1 MTVNEFCKRIQNSE
15 GKFKSRVL
23 VVPAYADYSA
33 ICMNYGERFE
43 VVPVSPFVHADGFI
57 PMAERVFEDLEDK
70 RKELKAQ
77 DKHMIVVGLDGY
89 LSLLEK
95 GEVSRAFNLI
105 AGYLNGAGLE
115 TVIFVFRQKWVEMDA
130 VFTHPSIFANAIY
143 CPIGAEAVAFV
154 SGKRYVLVSKDFS
167 SRIDGCHSDLRT
179 YLKTLEKWAAQPDE
193 DICIAVGFNGAH
205 SFPGVSRDVRQY
217 FALKDLFSDYCGF
230 KADLSDDAFKW
241 IVKNTTGTEIE
252 QELRAHFFPAGPHQ
266 IREVALMRHE
276 QIFGIDEREVFQQV
290 LRSIAPSGSFLADVL
305 ARVAKHPD
313 HFLNF
318 YLNVVD
324 EVLNADN
331 AAEWSEERNAA
342 VRRLG
347 IGSMEVKTAVAALI
361 NRTKNLPAARMAPWL
376 QLGLEAEETEWIR
389 RAVVGKDDEREL
401 ACKQSK
407 LLAAYRSERGLEKYP
422 ELAAYMIEYRALKC
436 ADAIP
441 DEFVQRA
448 FKSAVPDEIVSR
460 ASLLPEF
467 KADPETAVLVI
478 DALGV
483 EYLPFLLVRCKV
495 HRFSAKAV
503 DCARVILP
511 TSTLYNP
518 VEKEWGSSERY
529 RKFNDFDSLLHEP
542 FKDHAEALA
551 AELKMIDV
559 QVMGEIENLLNSY
572 RRVVLTADHGA
583 TRLAVVARRDGKS
596 RDVKEFDSQ
605 IEVLDWRYAKRKCT
619 EYLDSELVA
628 ETVGDGF
635 VLIRGYNRFSKS
647 GGPGFEMHGGATLE
661 EQVVPF
667 VVIER
672 AIVLDNAA
680 QEEPTV
686 APAADTV
693 DQISENDGFDDI

>member
-1 MTVNEFCKRIQNSE
+1 MTVNEFCTRIQNSDS
-15 GKFKSRVL
+15 KFKSRVL
-23 VVPAYADYSA
+23 VIPAYADYSA

-57 PMAERVFEDLEDK
+57 PMAERVFENLEDK
-70 RKELKAQ
+70 RKELKAG

-95 GEVSRAFNLI
+95 SEVRRAFNLI

-115 TVIFVFRQKWVEMDA
+115 TVIFVFRQKWAEMDA

-143 CPIGAEAVAFV
+143 CPIGAETAVPV
-154 SGKRYVLVSKDFS
+154 SGKRYVLVNKDFS
-167 SRIDGCHSDLRT
+167 SRISGCHSDLRT

-193 DICIAVGFNGAH
+193 DICIAVGFNGTH

-230 KADLSDDAFKW
+230 KADLTDDAFKW

-266 IREVALMRHE
+266 IREIALMRHE
-276 QIFGIDEREVFQQV
+276 QIFGIGEREVFQQV
-290 LRSIAPSGSFLADVL
+290 LRSIAPSKSFLADVL
-305 ARVAKHPD
+305 ARIAKHPD
-313 HFLNF
+313 QFLNF

-331 AAEWSEERNAA
+331 AAEWAEERNAA
-342 VRRLG
+342 IRRLG
-347 IGSMEVKTAVAALI
+347 IGSMEVKSAVAALI
-361 NRTKNLPAARMAPWL
+361 NRTKNLFAAKMVPWL
-376 QLGLEAEETEWIR
+376 QLGLEAEEAEWIR
-389 RAVVGKDDEREL
+389 RAVVGKEEEREL

-407 LLAAYRSERGLEKYP
+407 LLAAYRSEMGLEKYP
-422 ELAAYMIEYRALKC
+422 ELAAYMAEYRALKC

-448 FKSAVPDEIVSR
+448 FESAVPDEIVSR
-460 ASLLPEF
+460 TSLLSEF
-467 KADPETAVLVI
+467 KTDPETAVLVI

-495 HRFSAKAV
+495 HRFDAKSV
-503 DCARVILP
+503 DCVRVNLP
-511 TSTLYNP
+511 TSTEYNH
-518 VEKEWGSSERY
+518 VDKEWGTSDRY

-542 FKDHAEALA
+542 FEDHAEAIA

-559 QVMGEIENLLNSY
+559 QVMGEIENLLKIY

-596 RDVKEFDSQ
+596 RDVKEFDDK
-605 IEVLDWRYAKRKCT
+605 IDVLDWRYAKRKCT

-635 VLIRGYNRFSKS
+635 VLIKGYNRFSKS
-647 GGPGFEMHGGATLE
+647 GGPGFEMHGGATVE

-672 AIVLDNAA
+672 SVALDNAA
-680 QEEPTV
+680 QEELTV
-686 APAADTV
+686 APAAGTAE
-693 DQISENDGFDDI
+693 QISENNDFDI